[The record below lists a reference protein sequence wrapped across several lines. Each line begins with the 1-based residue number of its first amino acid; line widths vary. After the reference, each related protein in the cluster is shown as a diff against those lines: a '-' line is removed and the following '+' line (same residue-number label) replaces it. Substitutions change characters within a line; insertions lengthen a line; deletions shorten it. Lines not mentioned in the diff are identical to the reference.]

1 MRRLA
6 LGLAALAAS
15 AGPAFAQPGPVTTG
29 PLVELCA
36 SLDPAASAY
45 CRGFL
50 TGAGQYHTAVTAP
63 GALDPIFCLPTPS
76 PSLDQSQSAFVA
88 WARANPQFA
97 NDRAID
103 GVMRWAAS
111 AYPCPPPPAAPA
123 TNRRTGR

>member
-1 MRRLA
+1 MRTWA

-15 AGPAFAQPGPVTTG
+15 AAPTLAQPGPVITG
-29 PLVELCA
+29 QLAELCG

-50 TGAGQYHTAVTAP
+50 TGAGQYHVAVTAP

-97 NDRAID
+97 NERAID

-111 AYPCPPPPAAPA
+111 AYPCPPPAPV